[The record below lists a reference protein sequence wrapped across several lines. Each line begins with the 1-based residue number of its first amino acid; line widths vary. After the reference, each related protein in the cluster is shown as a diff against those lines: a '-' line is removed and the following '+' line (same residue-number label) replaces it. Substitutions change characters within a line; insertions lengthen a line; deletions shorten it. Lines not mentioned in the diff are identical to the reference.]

1 MKPLAYLA
9 ILKEGRIM
17 NPIKQNNFF
26 NHFFF
31 KKEFFYKNCKA
42 QTWVALRNIL
52 RTSFSL
58 NFCLQAKTFV
68 QASFHVKLDSF
79 LVSMITVAFPK
90 DQKNKKIQETIS
102 IQTKILV
109 TIPMALAKSIFVSLN
124 TKLINCYQVG
134 FNILNNRDC
143 LLKNRV
149 CM

>member
-42 QTWVALRNIL
+42 QTWVALRSIL

-58 NFCLQAKTFV
+58 NFCL
-68 QASFHVKLDSF
+68 
-79 LVSMITVAFPK
+79 
-90 DQKNKKIQETIS
+90 
-102 IQTKILV
+102 
-109 TIPMALAKSIFVSLN
+109 
-124 TKLINCYQVG
+124 
-134 FNILNNRDC
+134 
-143 LLKNRV
+143 
-149 CM
+149 